1 MGLLKRL
8 LFDNQWHTLVST
20 SGIRGFIHLPC
31 STVTQNP
38 TPKMVR
44 FFSLKKPVDSKGQ
57 ACEVVG
63 KEVEESV
70 RALEDFEIELDQ
82 TAEDYVEIIDHA
94 APKRPRAVWKGTKEV
109 GNQGFVV
116 VMKDTEVKAVMK
128 YTKGKAKISE
138 DIVVVE
144 GFKDPRLEEGVLV
157 KNPKH
162 TLHSGNV
169 KK

>member
-1 MGLLKRL
+1 MGPILTTEL
-8 LFDNQWHTLVST
+8 Q
-20 SGIRGFIHLPC
+20 
-31 STVTQNP
+31 TQNP

-44 FFSLKKPVDSKGQ
+44 FFSLKKSVDSKGQ
-57 ACEVVG
+57 ACEAVG

-94 APKRPRAVWKGTKEV
+94 APKRPRAVWKSTKEV
-109 GNQGFVV
+109 GNQGFIVI
-116 VMKDTEVKAVMK
+116 MKDTEVKAVMK
-128 YTKGKAKISE
+128 HTNGKAKLCE

-162 TLHSGNV
+162 TPRSGNV